1 MYHHQALCLVALG
14 YKYGR
19 LGKHV
24 MQCRPIRRLLYFIF
38 CRRTD
43 PKAIIM
49 SSKEETK
56 DVDMAD
62 ASAPAAEGEVSD

>member
-1 MYHHQALCLVALG
+1 M
-14 YKYGR
+14 
-19 LGKHV
+19 HV
-24 MQCRPIRRLLYFIF
+24 MHAMRLRRLLFIF

>member
-1 MYHHQALCLVALG
+1 
-14 YKYGR
+14 
-19 LGKHV
+19 
-24 MQCRPIRRLLYFIF
+24 MQCRRPIRRLLYFIF